1 MSAVLDTGAKVTVLN
16 SNIYYSIPQQHR
28 PSLKPAKRNLVVAE
42 AGMKMATHGMA
53 TMSVELEHKHFTWEM
68 YIAPIGDDFLLV
80 CDMVDEL
87 DITINSKRG
96 IQIDDNGSTVML
108 KGKQTRNCLEWY

>member
-1 MSAVLDTGAKVTVLN
+1 
-16 SNIYYSIPQQHR
+16 
-28 PSLKPAKRNLVVAE
+28 
-42 AGMKMATHGMA
+42 MKMATHGMA